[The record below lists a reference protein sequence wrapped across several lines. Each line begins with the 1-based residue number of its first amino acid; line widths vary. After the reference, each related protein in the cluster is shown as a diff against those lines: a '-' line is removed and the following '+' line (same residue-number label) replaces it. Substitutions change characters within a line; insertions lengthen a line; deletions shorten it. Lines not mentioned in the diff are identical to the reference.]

1 MCIDVYRL
9 SKYIFAIVCVVLFLY
24 ALLTKK
30 KKTFFRLLFLCLLL
44 TVIYLRIKYK
54 AEISLPY
61 NFDHPTIYEVIKI
74 KQQRGKRKTVTQTTS
89 GRSPFTFKYINFTQ
103 FQNNRTGNVE
113 TFLVILFDRSKT
125 PRWQHRGQLKS
136 WF

>member
-1 MCIDVYRL
+1 MYRRISSIEIHFRSCL
-9 SKYIFAIVCVVLFLY
+9 CCFIFICPFN
-24 ALLTKK
+24 K

-74 KQQRGKRKTVTQTTS
+74 KQQRGKRKNVTQTTS
-89 GRSPFTFKYINFTQ
+89 GQSPFTSKYINFTQ

-125 PRWQHRGQLKS
+125 PRWQHRGKLKS